1 MPHRKTQKRK
11 QRKTKR
17 NFKKR
22 GGVGSSS
29 KKRRSRSPSL
39 REAGPS
45 RKRSRSRRQTSAV
58 TAEGQEVDEGSAWA
72 NEQEA
77 EAVAMAAMRI
87 EGPAMVENRLLPMV
101 QLPHTPLMSH
111 TPIDRTPLSDQL
123 MQSNRRTQI
132 PQVTQSRYNP
142 LLMPTAGAEHYGP
155 TIQRLNELIAKI
167 ESNQIRMQN
176 LNIRTENWE
185 RYISENAPITYKAA
199 EAYYVDQED
208 KIRDFIEKKQDQ
220 EQREHREN
228 KTITKNMISNTGKR
242 TGVMTLALLATLMA
256 NDLYTDKPTGIP
268 PYQRLIADTPADI
281 VNKATGNDG
290 LIQGVEEMDTNNP
303 NYYVI
308 NTKSGEEIFFD
319 PSTTT
324 MKQWHEAK
332 KKAILEQK
340 PFSIFNTHEA
350 VKFFLEQGNRERL
363 GIALKKISH
372 DQKILLEQARGDE
385 LAKKAKRARERQ
397 VRGAKPDY
405 RLTKNKHNKHNT
417 QRTRR
422 GGKK

>member
-1 MPHRKTQKRK
+1 MPR
-11 QRKTKR
+11 RKTKR
-17 NFKKR
+17 NLKKR
-22 GGVGSSS
+22 GGVVSSS
-29 KKRRSRSPSL
+29 NKRRERSPSV
-39 REAGPS
+39 RNPGPARKKS
-45 RKRSRSRRQTSAV
+45 RTSRQTPAV
-58 TAEGQEVDEGSAWA
+58 TAEEQEAEAVA

-101 QLPHTPLMSH
+101 PSPHAPLMSH
-111 TPIDRTPLSDQL
+111 NPIDRIPLSDQL

-132 PQVTQSRYNP
+132 PLTQSTYNAG

-199 EAYYVDQED
+199 EAFYVDQD
-208 KIRDFIEKKQDQ
+208 KKISDFIEKKQDQ

-228 KTITKNMISNTGKR
+228 KRITENMISNTGKR

-290 LIQGVEEMDTNNP
+290 LIQGVEEMDRNNP

-308 NTKSGEEIFFD
+308 NTKSGEDIFFD

-324 MKQWHEAK
+324 IEQWHEAK

-340 PFSIFNTHEA
+340 PFDIYEDQDA
-350 VKFFLEQGNRERL
+350 VKFFLEQGNKKLL
-363 GIALKKISH
+363 GIALKKISR
-372 DQKILLEQARGDE
+372 DQKILLERARGDE
-385 LAKKAKRARERQ
+385 LAKKEKRARKNK
-397 VRGAKPDY
+397 VRGKN
-405 RLTKNKHNKHNT
+405 TKNKRNNKRNNNNKHNT

>member
-1 MPHRKTQKRK
+1 MPRRKTQKRK

-22 GGVGSSS
+22 GGVGSPSN
-29 KKRRSRSPSL
+29 KRPPSPSL
-39 REAGPS
+39 RIPGPARKKS
-45 RKRSRSRRQTSAV
+45 RTSRQTTAV
-58 TAEGQEVDEGSAWA
+58 TAEEQEKEAQAVAEA
-72 NEQEA
+72 EA

-101 QLPHTPLMSH
+101 PSPHAPLMSQ

-123 MQSNRRTQI
+123 MQSDRRTQI
-132 PQVTQSRYNP
+132 PLTQSRYNAG

-199 EAYYVDQED
+199 EAFYVDQED

-228 KTITKNMISNTGKR
+228 KRITENMISNTGKR

-290 LIQGVEEMDTNNP
+290 LIQGVEEMDRNNP

-308 NTKSGEEIFFD
+308 NTKSGEDIFFD

-324 MKQWHEAK
+324 IEQWHEAK

-340 PFSIFNTHEA
+340 PFDIYEDQDA
-350 VKFFLEQGNRERL
+350 VKFFLEQGNKKLL
-363 GIALKKISH
+363 GIALKKISPM
-372 DQKILLEQARGDE
+372 QQQLLE
-385 LAKKAKRARERQ
+385 RARLAQ
-397 VRGAKPDY
+397 VIKEENKKRRHKIRGEN
-405 RLTKNKHNKHNT
+405 TKNKRNNKRNNNNKHNT